1 MIREESHDSQEPR
14 NIHDWEMSETMTEL
28 PPSRP
33 NTEVTGAS
41 YLIAKDHM
49 LKSLGGIVDLLS
61 SLKPYPYEHVL
72 KLDDELSQAHG
83 GLPSY
88 LKMRP
93 LDECKGDPP
102 SLISR
107 RLQLEIL
114 FHQGTCI
121 LHRKFVAQGRLDGRF
136 EPSRNRCIGS
146 AMALLSIQDLL
157 YQEAKGEVNDR
168 IQFNRQW
175 HRFSFTSQD
184 FILGS
189 MILALDL
196 RHRRVAE
203 AANGKKLPG
212 TDYSD
217 EQITAA
223 LERAFKIWTYAQES
237 LPDAHKVYRVL
248 AHMLDML
255 GIRETINSQQNQE
268 VQATNTL
275 YPADQPQQFVG
286 FQDDLPFDTMNI
298 DWVSIFKTR
307 HSEGLLTN
315 VL

>member
-1 MIREESHDSQEPR
+1 
-14 NIHDWEMSETMTEL
+14 L
-28 PPSRP
+28 
-33 NTEVTGAS
+33 
-41 YLIAKDHM
+41 LAKDRM
-49 LKSLGGIVDLLS
+49 LGSLGGIVNLLS

-72 KLDDELSQAHG
+72 RIDDELSQAHAA
-83 GLPSY
+83 LPPY

-93 LDECKGDPP
+93 LEDCKGDPP

-121 LHRKFVAQGRLDGRF
+121 LHRKFMAQGRLDGRF
-136 EPSRNRCIGS
+136 EPSRNRCIRS

-196 RHRRVAE
+196 RHRKVAE

-217 EQITAA
+217 EQITTA
-223 LERAFKIWTYAQES
+223 LERAFKIWTYAKES

-255 GIRETINSQQNQE
+255 GVHGNMNNQQNQE
-268 VQATNTL
+268 VAAVNAQ
-275 YPADQPQQFVG
+275 YPVDPNSQQFAQQQFVG

-298 DWVSIFKTR
+298 DWVSY
-307 HSEGLLTN
+307 
-315 VL
+315 V